1 VLVLLAL
8 VLASCGSSQRP
19 AASATFVFV
28 PRTGTPTAA
37 PSVKS
42 VDDTTVEYGPT
53 AVQGGTRYR
62 ISGRS
67 VPGTRITVVTNLPS
81 CSDPEG
87 RETVASSVVGADG
100 SYTVEIGIQPQWTEL
115 KVTLR
120 FTGSDQQ
127 LVRTLSLTVLPTGRD
142 RYCVP

>member
-1 VLVLLAL
+1 LLALLAL
-8 VLASCGSSQRP
+8 VVASCGSSQRP
-19 AASATFVFV
+19 AASASFVFV

-87 RETVASSVVGADG
+87 RETVANSVVGADG

-115 KVTLR
+115 SVALR
-120 FTGSDQQ
+120 FSNQDQMVVQ
-127 LVRTLSLTVLPTGRD
+127 KLDLTVLPTGRD